1 MRCIPQDTPE
11 EEILQIMLLHLG
23 RARPAASVV
32 LQPDVAAEVLEE
44 ADAQEV
50 ADHDQEEAAAQQQ
63 AQAEAAD
70 AAKYLQKRLS
80 AVRAARSST
89 SSSSG
94 GGSSSSSKV
103 PPLAGPSAA
112 VASPA
117 ARTAAT
123 PATEAAAAAAA
134 AATPAR
140 PIYRENLHG
149 AWTKEDV
156 LPFLPDEDSYRAVRD
171 ARNGRWYMLHKM
183 LGTSLSRS
191 WTRQRSEARCVQV
204 ILQWCWTTEFRLT
217 GAHCPHAWIFDE
229 NAALD

>member
-1 MRCIPQDTPE
+1 MRSILQDTPE

-23 RARPAASVV
+23 KARPAASSV
-32 LQPDVAAEVLEE
+32 LQPDFAAEVLEE
-44 ADAQEV
+44 ADLQEV
-50 ADHDQEEAAAQQQ
+50 ADHDQEEAAAQQH

-70 AAKYLQKRLS
+70 AAKYSQRRL
-80 AVRAARSST
+80 AAARAARSST

-94 GGSSSSSKV
+94 GGSSSSSKA
-103 PPLAGPSAA
+103 PHSTP
-112 VASPA
+112 
-117 ARTAAT
+117 AT
-123 PATEAAAAAAA
+123 PATAAAAAAAA
-134 AATPAR
+134 AATPHR
-140 PIYRENLHG
+140 PIYRENLRG
-149 AWTKEDV
+149 AWTKEEV
-156 LPFLPDEDSYRAVRD
+156 LPFLPDDSYRAVRD
-171 ARNGRWYMLHKM
+171 PRNGRWYIQHKM